1 MDPLYLLALAFL
13 GGLLAGMP
21 VAVVLGL
28 SSLVYL
34 LAGDIPLEVIPQKMF
49 SGMDSFVL
57 LSNPGFVLAGNL
69 MNGGGITEQIVR
81 LANAMVGRFR
91 GGLAL
96 TSVMAAMIFSGLSG
110 SAAADA
116 SALGKVLIPAMKK
129 QGYGGGFAAA
139 LMASA
144 CVNGPIIPPSIPLV
158 IYGLSAAK
166 GVSIIALFL
175 GGIVPGV
182 LLGLALMVAAYVI
195 SVRRNYPVSEAVP
208 LREIP
213 RLLLPATWALMMPVI
228 ILIGVT
234 GGVVTVTESAT
245 IAVVYA
251 AFVGF
256 FVYRELNIRTIWPI
270 LVQTALDTALVMFI
284 IALSS
289 GFGWLLAVSGMPR
302 AIAAWIASVSSD
314 PVIIL
319 MMINVFLLI
328 IGIFMEPLPALFILI
343 PVLVPVVQAV
353 GIDLVHFG
361 LVMVFNLCIG
371 LITPP
376 VGILLYIC
384 ANFAGVKLEEESRE
398 LGPFLA
404 ASLVV
409 LAIISFFPSTV
420 LWLPRVLVGYT
431 G

>member
-1 MDPLYLLALAFL
+1 MGTVLIGVFFLLLAVSVPIGFAMGLATMAAIWTHGSL
-13 GGLLAGMP
+13 PMSLLAQRT
-21 VAVVLGL
+21 
-28 SSLVYL
+28 LVGADSYAL
-34 LAGDIPLEVIPQKMF
+34 LAIPFFI
-49 SGMDSFVL
+49 
-57 LSNPGFVLAGNL
+57 LAGNL
-69 MNGGGITEQIVR
+69 MNGGGITEQIIR

-96 TSVMAAMIFSGLSG
+96 TSITAAMIFSGLSG

-158 IYGLSAAK
+158 IYGLSAGK

-175 GGIVPGV
+175 GGIVPGI
-182 LLGLALMVAAYVI
+182 LLGVSLMVAAYVI
-195 SVRRNYPVSEAVP
+195 AVKRRYPVSEAVP

-213 RLLLPATWALMMPVI
+213 RLIGPAMWALMMPVI
-228 ILIGVT
+228 ILVGVT

-256 FVYRELNIRTIWPI
+256 FIYRVLNWRTVWPI

-289 GFGWLLAVSGMPR
+289 GFGWLLAVSGIPR
-302 AIAAWIASVSSD
+302 AAATWIASVSTD
-314 PVIIL
+314 PTIVL
-319 MMINVFLLI
+319 MMINVFLLV

-361 LVMVFNLCIG
+361 LVMVFNLCLG

-398 LGPFLA
+398 LGPFLLA
-404 ASLVV
+404 GLVV